1 MKKERR
7 WLKSVLSAAAEPQVA
22 MPWARQSRRRPASL
36 KPQTIIAK
44 SGSVAAR

>member
-7 WLKSVLSAAAEPQVA
+7 WLKSALAAAAEPQVT

-36 KPQTIIAK
+36 KPVPASRPAQ
-44 SGSVAAR
+44 VAAR